1 MQRRH
6 SWKCS
11 LTPASGTFD
20 GRSVWGFIVMCCLDS
35 AGRGA
40 KEDRKGSWGERCWE
54 VGGPG
59 LEFSEDHHHWPVGTL
74 LVWLLRLESRGER
87 FGVALGER
95 PVSFQQVWVL
105 SLVHVPGMG

>member
-1 MQRRH
+1 
-6 SWKCS
+6 
-11 LTPASGTFD
+11 
-20 GRSVWGFIVMCCLDS
+20 MCCLDS